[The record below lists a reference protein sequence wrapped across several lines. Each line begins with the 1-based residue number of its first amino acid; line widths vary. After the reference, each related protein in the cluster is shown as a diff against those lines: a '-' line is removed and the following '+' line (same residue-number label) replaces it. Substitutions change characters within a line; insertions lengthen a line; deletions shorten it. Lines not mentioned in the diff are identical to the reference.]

1 MDVSPPAQANVETR
15 SIFAIREAF
24 HPTARPKHRMHIRFS
39 GPQTD
44 GPPLD
49 RRMLYPTAPR
59 AHTAIQTSVRR
70 GALCGQ
76 KHRGFLAGAISNGPR
91 GRPFA
96 AKAGA
101 PKIARPRRGR
111 RPARLSF
118 YTERRGLSIPPTGI
132 SVPECGK
139 SAGPSPSCPFSAPYA
154 LNSRARKK
162 RKPRTPGGDATFSSF
177 GPRLREK
184 REGEGEKALSLPAS
198 RRPARRRG
206 GVIPPRAQTRPSA
219 RRRADRSSRPAGRQ
233 RARPPPPRHTH
244 NCRFGKLTSFS
255 VLLLLIYFSSPQ
267 GYAALRAASSRAMLR
282 QSR

>member
-1 MDVSPPAQANVETR
+1 M
-15 SIFAIREAF
+15 FAIREAF
-24 HPTARPKHRMHIRFS
+24 HPTARPKHKMHIRFF

-49 RRMLYPTAPR
+49 RRTLYPRSTASAYGNSDVRETRRTVRTKTSRLPR
-59 AHTAIQTSVRR
+59 RSDQQR
-70 GALCGQ
+70 
-76 KHRGFLAGAISNGPR
+76 PR

-154 LNSRARKK
+154 LDSRARKK

-184 REGEGEKALSLPAS
+184 REGEGEKALSLPVS

-206 GVIPPRAQTRPSA
+206 RFIPPRAQTRPSA
-219 RRRADRSSRPAGRQ
+219 RRRADRSSRPAGS
-233 RARPPPPRHTH
+233 
-244 NCRFGKLTSFS
+244 GKGHALRLLVIHIIADLAN
-255 VLLLLIYFSSPQ
+255 VLHSRFSSC
-267 GYAALRAASSRAMLR
+267 
-282 QSR
+282 

>member
-1 MDVSPPAQANVETR
+1 M
-15 SIFAIREAF
+15 FAIREAF
-24 HPTARPKHRMHIRFS
+24 HPTARPKHKMHIRFF

-49 RRMLYPTAPR
+49 RRTLYPRSTAS
-59 AHTAIQTSVRR
+59 AYGNSDVRETR
-70 GALCGQ
+70 RTVRT

-154 LNSRARKK
+154 WIPARE
-162 RKPRTPGGDATFSSF
+162 RSESHAPRVGMRRSPPLVPACGRSE
-177 GPRLREK
+177 RE
-184 REGEGEKALSLPAS
+184 EGEKALSLPVS
-198 RRPARRRG
+198 RRPHDGAG
-206 GVIPPRAQTRPSA
+206 GSFLLGRKLVLRHAAERTGPVVRQVGKGHALRLLVIHII
-219 RRRADRSSRPAGRQ
+219 ADLANVLHSR
-233 RARPPPPRHTH
+233 
-244 NCRFGKLTSFS
+244 
-255 VLLLLIYFSSPQ
+255 FSSC
-267 GYAALRAASSRAMLR
+267 
-282 QSR
+282 